1 MSWLNGDMVDKL
13 RKGVKENLWIRLI
26 EMSWLNNED
35 MVNKLSRDVMA

>member
-1 MSWLNGDMVDKL
+1 MDKL
-13 RKGVKENLWIRLI
+13 SKGVKENLWIHLI